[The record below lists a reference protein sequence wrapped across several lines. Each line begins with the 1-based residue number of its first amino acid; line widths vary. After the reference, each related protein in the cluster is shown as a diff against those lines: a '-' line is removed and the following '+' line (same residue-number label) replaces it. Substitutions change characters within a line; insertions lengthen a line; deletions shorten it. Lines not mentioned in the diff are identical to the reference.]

1 MSRPEQKISSMD
13 QRQLATDC
21 YFQGRLAEAV
31 EAQLGWV
38 RDHPMDVGARLFLIE
53 LFSFSGEW
61 DRAERQLNALL
72 SNQAEADVAV
82 DLYLKCLASE
92 RKRAMAMEGGQPP
105 TVLGKVTEAMQWR
118 IEALKHQGLARAEA
132 LEKAVGLEKSAEPAK
147 PFQLNGQSFLASR
160 DGDDLLGPVLEVF
173 AQGEYFWVDINQVQ
187 LISAEKPKYPRD
199 LIWLPARI
207 EMENEAGNVLLPLIY
222 AGSSGLSDQ
231 ELRLGRATDW
241 QSEVE
246 SGLLRGQGQKE
257 WFFDAETAVAV
268 VQWRDFVRE

>member
-1 MSRPEQKISSMD
+1 MD

-61 DRAERQLNALL
+61 DRAERQLGTLL
-72 SNQAEADVAV
+72 TNQAEADVGV
-82 DLYLKCLASE
+82 QLYLKCLASE
-92 RKRAMAMEGGQPP
+92 RKRARAMEGGQPP
-105 TVLGKVTEAMQWR
+105 DVLGKVTEAMQWR
-118 IEALKHQGLARAEA
+118 MEALKHKGQARAEA
-132 LEKAVGLEKSAEPAK
+132 IAKAVGLEQAAEAAR
-147 PFQLNGQSFLASR
+147 PFQLNGQSFVAAR

-173 AQGEYFWVDINQVQ
+173 AQGEYFWVDISQVQ

-199 LIWLPARI
+199 LIWLPARL
-207 EMENEAGNVLLPLIY
+207 EMENDAGNVLLPLIY

-241 QSEVE
+241 QSEGE

-257 WFFDAETAVAV
+257 WFFDGETAVAV